1 MKVSVFIAT
10 SLDGFIAR
18 EDDSLDWLDQAN
30 KTVPAGEDCGY
41 AAFMSSVDLLVMGRG
56 TYEKVLTFGDWPY
69 QKPVIVLSSQ
79 ALNIPESLA
88 SRVEHSSETPQAIYK
103 RLSEQRVKR
112 IYLDGGITIQR
123 FMAAGLL
130 DDLTITSIPIILGKG
145 KPLFAALNRDIPLT
159 LVSSRSY
166 PFGFVQTTYVCS

>member
-18 EDDSLDWLDQAN
+18 EDDSLDWLDAAN
-30 KTVPAGEDCGY
+30 KTVPANEDCGY
-41 AAFMSSVDLLVMGRG
+41 GAFMASVDLLVMGRG
-56 TYEKVLTFGDWPY
+56 TYEQVLTFGDWPY
-69 QKPVIVLSSQ
+69 EKPVIVLSSQ
-79 ALNIPESLA
+79 TLDIPKSLA

-103 RLSEQRVKR
+103 RLSERGVKS

-123 FMAAGLL
+123 FMAAGLV
-130 DDLTITSIPIILGKG
+130 DDLTITSIPIILGRG
-145 KPLFAALNRDIPLT
+145 KALFANLNKDIPLA

-166 PFGFVQTTYVCS
+166 PFGFVQTTYICS